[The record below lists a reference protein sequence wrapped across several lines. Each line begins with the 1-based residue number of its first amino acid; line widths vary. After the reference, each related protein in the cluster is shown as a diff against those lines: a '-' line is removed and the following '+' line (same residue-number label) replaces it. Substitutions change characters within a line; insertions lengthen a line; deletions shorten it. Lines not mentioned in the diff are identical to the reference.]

1 MAEWKPGRCLVLNA
15 LVFGG
20 LAMKIWGISM
30 LAGMVWVAGIRLSA
44 GAAPAEAQT
53 GVETAEFYEIAD
65 TIRPGGAIN
74 IVTYSAPRAMK
85 LAELGLREA
94 GLRGGPVFRA
104 GDEIRIF
111 ASRSKMNASPKARIW
126 LNTRENAWWYH
137 TGGQGSAESF
147 ELQAGEVMVI
157 LTRAST
163 EPIAWKNPL
172 R

>member
-1 MAEWKPGRCLVLNA
+1 MKTWGGWLVLA
-15 LVFGG
+15 GLSFTGVCFGG
-20 LAMKIWGISM
+20 GEEST
-30 LAGMVWVAGIRLSA
+30 
-44 GAAPAEAQT
+44 AAKTEANAET
-53 GVETAEFYEIAD
+53 FYEITD

-74 IVTYSAPRAMK
+74 VVTYAAPRAMK
-85 LAELGLREA
+85 LADMGLREA

-111 ASRSKMNASPKARIW
+111 ASQAEMNASPKARIW
-126 LNTRENAWWYH
+126 LNTRENAWWFH
-137 TGGQGSAESF
+137 TGGQGSADAF

-163 EPIAWKNPL
+163 EPIAWINPL